1 MEGAFA
7 AEVFTNSPAFNG
19 GLKPGDFIVEL
30 NGKKV
35 KSTNQLVREV
45 GNLTAGTTAKFG
57 VIRGGKRISDLVIKV
72 EERGTA
78 TEIGNSKI
86 WPGFIAQP
94 LTDDA
99 RKQLSINDKK
109 VQGVVITSVEEKS
122 PAASL
127 RLQNGDVIT
136 AVNGKVVK
144 NLADFYSELANAEKS
159 VNFDVYTN
167 GGTITTGTYRF

>member
-1 MEGAFA
+1 M
-7 AEVFTNSPAFNG
+7 
-19 GLKPGDFIVEL
+19 
-30 NGKKV
+30 
-35 KSTNQLVREV
+35 
-45 GNLTAGTTAKFG
+45 
-57 VIRGGKRISDLVIKV
+57 
-72 EERGTA
+72 
-78 TEIGNSKI
+78 
-86 WPGFIAQP
+86 
-94 LTDDA
+94 
-99 RKQLSINDKK
+99 
-109 VQGVVITSVEEKS
+109 ITSVEEKS